1 MNTTWLVI
9 ANETNANIYKINK
22 KEFELIDNLKHPES
36 RLTDHE
42 LVSDRPGHY
51 RTPDTAHGAYV
62 PDSDPHELEKVI
74 FARTIARFL
83 EHERSTEKFQ
93 HLIICAS
100 PHFYGLLKNELS
112 SHVSNIIKNH
122 YLKDY
127 IVLET
132 NELNKFIKDIQEEN
146 IF

>member
-74 FARTIARFL
+74 FARTI
-83 EHERSTEKFQ
+83 
-93 HLIICAS
+93 IIF
-100 PHFYGLLKNELS
+100 PLKATS
-112 SHVSNIIKNH
+112 R
-122 YLKDY
+122 
-127 IVLET
+127 VLPISRNYFMEF
-132 NELNKFIKDIQEEN
+132 NLQ
-146 IF
+146 